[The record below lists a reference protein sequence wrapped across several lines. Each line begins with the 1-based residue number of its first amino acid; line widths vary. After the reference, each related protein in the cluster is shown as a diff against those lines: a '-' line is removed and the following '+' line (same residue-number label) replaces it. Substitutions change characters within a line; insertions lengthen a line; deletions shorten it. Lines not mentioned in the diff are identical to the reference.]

1 MAHITTGEEEWE
13 PQEDRT
19 CGYVNYNFDYNYD
32 FNELKRK
39 QGGFWILKHFSLKNG
54 YCEPTCE

>member
-39 QGGFWILKHFSLKNG
+39 QGGSEF
-54 YCEPTCE
+54 